1 MSVIVLC
8 VSQYEAHLSPAAI
21 GFGHRSA
28 KEKAEFLR
36 FGYLRLSSVIFW
48 AFFMFLIFG
57 SRFWFRCSHINRR
70 FLRPILPGTMSLVFC
85 FEFCFVLFV
94 FFSFFRWLPVFIF
107 PNGFRGGHN
116 LCQARM
122 HAIQS
127 NFQNFQ
133 VDFQVELISFPFRLC
148 FFWHLFY

>member
-1 MSVIVLC
+1 MNPSRLGFDFLFIYKKKKRKEKRKKKVSVIVLC

-94 FFSFFRWLPVFIF
+94 FFFAFSLAAGFYF
-107 PNGFRGGHN
+107 P
-116 LCQARM
+116 Q
-122 HAIQS
+122 
-127 NFQNFQ
+127 
-133 VDFQVELISFPFRLC
+133 RLS
-148 FFWHLFY
+148 WRT